1 MNKNIRV
8 GAHRACVAVDQ
19 VARDLVGALNLVTR
33 VNTLL
38 PVHVSDPVALFLLT
52 WAYKPCRSGWHLTAV
67 RLNSPDS
74 DKHALRAHVYDQLQL
89 TFRASTS

>member
-1 MNKNIRV
+1 M
-8 GAHRACVAVDQ
+8 CVAVDQ
-19 VARDLVGALNLVTR
+19 VARDLVAVVNARNLVTS
-33 VNTLL
+33 VNTML
-38 PVHVSDPVALFLLT
+38 PVHVSDPVALLLLT